1 MAWSYNS
8 SDLNTTTSSGR
19 LNSVRLLI
27 GDTDTT
33 DQIMQ
38 DEEIVFSLAQTN
50 NNIYYAGSWACHMI
64 ASKFSR
70 LVDTRLEGAGETKY
84 SDMAK
89 KYITMSDHLNDL
101 GKRTNGKSLGI
112 SAGGIKMSEMLVAE
126 QDTNR
131 VQPKITIK
139 EFDNPRAMNDTPSY
153 FDGI

>member
-1 MAWSYNS
+1 MSWSYNP
-8 SDLNTTTSSGR
+8 SDLVTTTPSGR

-38 DEEIVFSLAQTN
+38 DEEVVFALAQTN

-64 ASKFSR
+64 ASKYSR

-84 SDMAK
+84 SDMAA

-112 SAGGIKMSEMLVAE
+112 SAGGIKVADMLVAE
-126 QDTNR
+126 QDTTR
-131 VQPKITIK
+131 VQPRVTIK
-139 EFDNPRAMNDTPSY
+139 QFDNPRALNDIPDY
-153 FDGI
+153 FNGI